1 MLQRLFVLTFAL
13 LLAALPLRAETPGSF
28 GFPVPKEPNQVFFL
42 QRSMNSNTIVY
53 VANLDA
59 DGKLSRKFPIDVFW
73 RRYNDNGEKQE
84 LGFAERNLAFGVNA
98 KPIPGDPGA
107 FRITLKSYGARSAIL
122 RLANGVPR
130 LETKLLGKDAQL
142 ISAYLHL
149 DESGRI
155 PKVTKV
161 DVWGLSLA
169 TGEPVFESFIP

>member
-1 MLQRLFVLTFAL
+1 MLPRFLVVFCTL
-13 LLAALPLRAETPGSF
+13 LIAALPPRAETPGSF
-28 GFPVPKEPNQVFFL
+28 GFPVPQEPNQVFFL

-53 VANLDA
+53 VANMDA
-59 DGKLSRKFPIDVFW
+59 EGKLKRKNPIEVYW
-73 RRYNDNGEKQE
+73 RRFNDKGERQE

-98 KPIPGDPGA
+98 KPIPDLPGA
-107 FRITLKSYGARSAIL
+107 FRITLKSYSARSAVL
-122 RLANGVPR
+122 RVVDNVPR

-161 DVWGLSLA
+161 DVWGRTLA